1 MVPEHFA
8 VFLVDYHLNGDGA
21 KKRDRLPPGDHR
33 ARTHNFDPGF
43 PFRSTEATI
52 TSMFTHALR
61 LVLLPGMDGTGD
73 LFAPFIEALPEG
85 FEVQIVRYPADRA
98 LSSSELAQLLKLAT
112 AGSAPFV
119 LLAESFSSPIA
130 IEWAATNPSNLRGLV
145 ICAGFA
151 SSPIPTWLRL
161 VCSFLA
167 PVCFLVTPPPI
178 VVKFLL
184 VGDDPPIGM
193 VSAVQS
199 AISSVKPSVL
209 SSRLRSVLACDA
221 RSALSRLA
229 IPLLFVQPKQDRL
242 VGGAKLE
249 EMRQIEPSAAVETVD
264 GPHLLLQREPQRSA
278 EVIARFA
285 MRCV

>member
-1 MVPEHFA
+1 
-8 VFLVDYHLNGDGA
+8 
-21 KKRDRLPPGDHR
+21 
-33 ARTHNFDPGF
+33 
-43 PFRSTEATI
+43 
-52 TSMFTHALR
+52 MFTHAPR
-61 LVLLPGMDGTGD
+61 LVLLPGMDGTGV

-98 LSSSELAQLLKLAT
+98 LSFSELAQLLKSAT

-151 SSPIPTWLRL
+151 SCPIPTWLRL

-167 PVCFLVTPPPI
+167 PICFLVTPPPI
-178 VVKFLL
+178 LVKFLL
-184 VGDDPPIGM
+184 VGNNPPIGL
-193 VSAVQS
+193 VSAVQA
-199 AISSVKPSVL
+199 AISSVKASVL
-209 SSRLRSVLACDA
+209 SSRLRSVLACDV
-221 RSALSRLA
+221 RSALSRVA
-229 IPLLFVQPKQDRL
+229 IPLLLVHPGQDRL
-242 VGGAKLE
+242 VGGAKIE
-249 EMRQIEPSAAVETVD
+249 EMQQIKPSAAFATID

-285 MRCV
+285 SQCI